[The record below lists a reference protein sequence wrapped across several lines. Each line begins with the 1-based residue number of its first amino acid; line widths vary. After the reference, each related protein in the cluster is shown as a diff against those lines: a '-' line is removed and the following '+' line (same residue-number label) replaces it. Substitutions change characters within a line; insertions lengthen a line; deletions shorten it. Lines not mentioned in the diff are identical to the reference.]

1 MCCSEIKYLAAMGY
15 TDPTSNRCLPLPPP
29 TDQEQEEQWASRR
42 ARAYQNRDKAA
53 KAIKYFS
60 QGPDDICVKHLA
72 DAHRD
77 HGLHSAD
84 IVTLDHEGRE
94 RGWLK
99 DVGEENDLNEASLV
113 DALVTIKTEYGEIVE
128 S

>member
-1 MCCSEIKYLAAMGY
+1 MCCSEIKYVNSLGY
-15 TDPTSNRCLPLPPP
+15 GGTTPQIQPITEQ
-29 TDQEQEEQWASRR
+29 DQEAKWASRR
-42 ARAYQNRDKAA
+42 SRAYLARDKAA

-99 DVGEENDLNEASLV
+99 DVGEENDLNEASRV
-113 DALVTIKTEYGEIVE
+113 DARVTFKTEYGEIVE